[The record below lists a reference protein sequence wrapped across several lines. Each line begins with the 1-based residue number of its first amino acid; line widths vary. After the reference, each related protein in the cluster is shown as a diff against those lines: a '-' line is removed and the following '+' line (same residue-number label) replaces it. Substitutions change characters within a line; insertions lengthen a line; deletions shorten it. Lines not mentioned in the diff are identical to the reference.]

1 MISSDDGLILIPLI
15 TNPQNLLHKLESLM
29 STITIV
35 DDVTRFGNNLQN
47 NLLNFQILKREN
59 WDNKKSLKVALDTIN
74 ENLQSSI

>member
-1 MISSDDGLILIPLI
+1 MGLKVIVVDLNPLSRS
-15 TNPQNLLHKLESLM
+15 SLM

-47 NLLNFQILKREN
+47 NLLNFQRLKREN
-59 WDNKKSLKVALDTIN
+59 LDNKKSLKVALDTIN